1 MLSECNTTV
10 DRYFREQVQHGTTAF
25 PCACYHDDLAKEDV
39 PWHWHDELEAAIVTE
54 GAIHV
59 VIGSEQFDLGT
70 GDGFFVNTSAL
81 HSCQG
86 LTSEGCRLHSLVF
99 HPRLVGGSAES
110 SFNQSYILPVTQ
122 NKGFVGMRLDKADPW
137 QEEVLDAL
145 EEAWLAC
152 VQEYARFDL
161 KARYALSTAL
171 ALIAEHMV
179 SMKAEVSPKHLRE
192 SERVKAMLQF
202 IMDNYGET
210 IDTAAIARSASV
222 SESECL
228 RCFRSTLG
236 TTPIRYLREYRIE
249 QAANRL
255 ANSQASIA
263 DIAVACGF
271 QDISYFTKTF
281 REIKGNTPK
290 EYFRLH
296 NQPQKN

>member
-59 VIGSEQFDLGT
+59 VIGSEQFDLNT
-70 GDGFFVNTSAL
+70 GDGFFVNASAL

-122 NKGFVGMRLDKADPW
+122 NKGFVGMRLDKGDPW
-137 QEEVLDAL
+137 QSDVLYAI
-145 EEAWLAC
+145 EEAWQAC
-152 VQEYARFDL
+152 VQEFARFDL
-161 KARYALSTAL
+161 RARYSLSTAL
-171 ALIAEHMV
+171 ALIAEHV
-179 SMKAEVSPKHLRE
+179 TTAETVVSPKHLRD
-192 SERVKAMLQF
+192 SERIKAMLQF
-202 IMDNYGET
+202 IMDNYGEA
-210 IDTAAIARSASV
+210 IDTAAIAQSASV

-228 RCFRSTLG
+228 RCFRATIG

-255 ANSQASIA
+255 AISQASIA
-263 DIAVACGF
+263 EIAAECGF
-271 QDISYFTKTF
+271 QDTSYFTKTF
-281 REIKGNTPK
+281 REMKGVTPK
-290 EYFRLH
+290 AYQMEH
-296 NQPQKN
+296 